1 MSLNIRP
8 LLPAD
13 RARWEPLWQGYLT
26 FYKASLP
33 AEVTD
38 TTWRRLMDPAEPMHV
53 WGAFEGEALLG
64 IVQCVI
70 HRTTWS
76 VQWNCYLQDL
86 FTVEAARGKGV
97 ARALIEHVY
106 REAKVMDCY
115 RVYWQTHETNAV
127 AQVLYNKVAERS
139 GFIVY
144 RHNF

>member
-1 MSLNIRP
+1 MSLEIRP
-8 LLPAD
+8 LLPTDHA
-13 RARWEPLWQGYLT
+13 AWEPLWQGYLT

-33 AEVTD
+33 EAVTR

-53 WGAFEGEALLG
+53 WGAFEGSTLLG
-64 IVQCVI
+64 IVQCVT

-76 VQWNCYLQDL
+76 EQWNCYLQDL

-106 REAKVMDCY
+106 REAKAMDCY

-144 RHNF
+144 RHNL

>member
-1 MSLNIRP
+1 MTLEIRP
-8 LLPAD
+8 LREND
-13 RARWEPLWQGYLT
+13 RAAWEPLWQGYLT
-26 FYKASLP
+26 FYKATLAP
-33 AEVTD
+33 EVTE
-38 TTWRRLMDPAEPMHV
+38 TTWRRLNDPAEPMFV
-53 WGAFEGEALLG
+53 RGAFENGHLLG
-64 IVQCVI
+64 IVQCVT

-76 VQWNCYLQDL
+76 EKWNCYLQDL

-106 REAKVMDCY
+106 AEAAAMGCF

-144 RHNF
+144 RHNL